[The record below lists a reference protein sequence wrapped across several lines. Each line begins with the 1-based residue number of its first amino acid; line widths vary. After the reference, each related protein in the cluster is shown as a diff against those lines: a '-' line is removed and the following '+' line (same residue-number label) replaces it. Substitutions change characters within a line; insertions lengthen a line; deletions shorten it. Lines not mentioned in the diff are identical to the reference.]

1 MADCIFCKI
10 VHKEI
15 QTELIHESEGFIV
28 IKDISPQAPVH
39 LLIISKEH
47 IPSLDEL
54 EPRHQQLVGA
64 MVLQA
69 KELAAV
75 FGLPSGYRLV
85 VNCGPDGGQ
94 VVPHLH
100 IHMLGGQ
107 KIAGLV

>member
-10 VHKEI
+10 VRKEI
-15 QTELIHESEGFIV
+15 PTELIHESEDFIV
-28 IKDISPQAPVH
+28 IKDINPQAPVH

-47 IPSLDEL
+47 IPSANEL
-54 EPRHQQLVGA
+54 ETRHQQLVGA

-69 KELAAV
+69 KELAIL
-75 FGLPSGYRLV
+75 FGLQAGYKLV
-85 VNCGPDGGQ
+85 INCGSDGGQ

-107 KIAGLV
+107 KLQGLV